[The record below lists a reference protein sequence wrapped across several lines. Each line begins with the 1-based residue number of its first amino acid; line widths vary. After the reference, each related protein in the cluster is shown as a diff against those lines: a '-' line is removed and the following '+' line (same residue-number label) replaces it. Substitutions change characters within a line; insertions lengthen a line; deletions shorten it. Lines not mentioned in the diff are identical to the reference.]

1 MGDGFIVASRERLKI
16 KRRNRM
22 RPYLLSLGLLVS
34 TGSLAAQQTVPASLS
49 LADAIAIAR
58 DHNPTYRQA
67 VNNRGPAAWG
77 ARSAFANLL
86 IPTATLTGGMSYT
99 GTGSQRFLT
108 ANFSQNYSTLS
119 SSYSIGLDWEL
130 SGSTLSQ
137 PGLAKAQLAA
147 ADADVDG
154 ARATLESTVTQ
165 QYLTAMQARDNVAV
179 ANQLVS
185 RDDENLKL
193 AQARYGV
200 GQATLIDVRQA
211 QVALGQARVG
221 LLRARTGL
229 RVETLRLFEQMGV
242 SAPTA
247 VDSVQLTDSF
257 TVVAPAWQLD
267 ELITMAEEHNPP
279 LLALRARERAA
290 SWGVKAAASGY
301 GPSVSLS
308 AGWSGFTQV
317 LAKHRD
323 LNQLIVSQ
331 QLQTGA
337 QYNSCQENNI
347 IRGTSG
353 LAPEDCSGYVWSAN
367 QEQAL
372 RDQNNMFPFN
382 FTGQPFQA
390 RLSVS
395 LPLWTNFRRP
405 QQVAQA
411 KADHQ
416 DLEESVRARGL
427 ALQTD
432 VSQAYYALQT
442 AFETVQIQDT
452 NRVLGQEQVQLA
464 TDRYRVG
471 SGTFFELLDAQV
483 ASLQAETDYITAVY
497 DYHRAVASLEAA
509 VGRRLR

>member
-1 MGDGFIVASRERLKI
+1 
-16 KRRNRM
+16 M
-22 RPYLLSLGLLVS
+22 RPYLLAFGLLVS
-34 TGSLAAQQTVPASLS
+34 AGAVAAQQTVPASLS
-49 LADAIAIAR
+49 LDDALAIAR
-58 DHNPTYRQA
+58 DHNPAYRQA
-67 VNNRGPAAWG
+67 LNSRGPAAW
-77 ARSAFANLL
+77 RSRNAFANLL
-86 IPTATLTGGMSYT
+86 IPTATLSGGLSYT

-119 SSYSIGLDWEL
+119 SSYSLGLDWQL

-147 ADADVDG
+147 ADADIDG

-165 QYLTAMQARDNVAV
+165 QYFTTMQARDNVAV
-179 ANQLVS
+179 AGQLVS
-185 RDDENLKL
+185 RDEENLKL
-193 AQARYGV
+193 AQARYTV

-247 VDSVQLTDSF
+247 VDSVQLTDTF
-257 TVVAPAWQLD
+257 TVRAPAWQLD

-290 SWGVKAAASGY
+290 SWGVKAAASSY
-301 GPSVSLS
+301 GPSLSLS

-317 LAKHRD
+317 LAKNRD
-323 LNQLIVSQ
+323 LDQLIVSQ
-331 QLQTGA
+331 QLATGA

-347 IRGTSG
+347 IRATST
-353 LAPEDCSGYVWSAN
+353 LAPEDCSGFVWSAG
-367 QEQAL
+367 QEQLL
-372 RDQNNMFPFN
+372 RDQNNIFPFS
-382 FTGQPFQA
+382 FISQPFQV
-390 RLSVS
+390 RLGVS
-395 LPLWTNFRRP
+395 LPLWTNFQRP

-411 KADHQ
+411 KADRK
-416 DLEESVRARGL
+416 DMEESVRARGL
-427 ALQTD
+427 ALQTE
-432 VSQAYYALQT
+432 VSQAYYALET
-442 AFETVQIQDT
+442 AFETVAIQDT
-452 NRVLGQEQVQLA
+452 NRVLGGEQVQLA

-483 ASLQAETDYITAVY
+483 AALQAETDYITAVY